1 MEVIKGYID
10 NFVYQ
15 NPSNGYVVMN
25 VGLEKGSVT
34 CVGIVQGYGEGE
46 SVEIQG
52 EYVNSSYG
60 RQIKIHS
67 IKALPP
73 EDSVAIV
80 RYLGSGAIK
89 GIGEALAK
97 RIVKI
102 FGDDTFRIA
111 TEEPERLAE
120 VKGISLKKAYEIGSQ
135 ISEKRDLRDAMMFLQ
150 GYGISLNLSNKIYQK
165 YGMQLYQVIRDNPYR
180 LAEDIEGVGFN
191 TADEIALKSGI
202 SVSSDYRIRCGIVH
216 TLYQTTIDGNCYYP
230 RQLLV
235 ARAAQ
240 VLGVCEEDVDGVL
253 PDLVMEK
260 KLLVKKYDDEER
272 VYATRFYFE
281 EQEVAGK
288 LCELQNTFDH
298 PCAELSKNEIVARVD
313 KISDEL
319 GITLDELQIDAVTKC
334 IKSGVFVL
342 TGGPGTGKTTTINTI
357 LKLLEDMDMEFMLAA
372 PTGRAAKRMQETTG
386 YEAKTLHRLLEING
400 GIEGDQGRMHFERNS
415 ENPLEVDAIIVDE
428 MSMVD
433 IHLFRALL
441 QAIVPGTKLILVG
454 DSYQLQSV
462 GPGQVLGDIIGSDT
476 FPVVRLEKI
485 YRQDED
491 SHIISNAYRINGGEH
506 IDFSTKYRDFF
517 LLEKRNEQEIYYYME
532 QLIKKNVPKEFDIE
546 PLDIQ
551 VLSPKRKGGLGI
563 VTLNRELQAR
573 INPPSQSK
581 REYAYGDFV
590 YREGDKVMQVKN
602 NYDMEWEIVGKYN
615 LPIDKG
621 NGIFNGDVGVIQS
634 INTFTK
640 SMMIVFDD
648 DKTVEYPFENLE
660 ELELAYAITI
670 HKSQGSEYP
679 VIIIPLLEESEW
691 SYTKKVLFTR
701 NLLYTAITRAR
712 QCVILIGASETVS
725 FMIDNDTIQ
734 KRYTSLKERILER
747 IQECY

>member
-1 MEVIKGYID
+1 METIKGYID

-15 NPSNGYVVMN
+15 NPTNGYVVMN
-25 VGLEKGSVT
+25 VSLEKGSVT
-34 CVGIVQGYGEGE
+34 CVGIAQGYGEGE

-73 EDSVAIV
+73 EDKIAII

-97 RIVKI
+97 RIVNI

-165 YGMQLYQVIRDNPYR
+165 YGMQLYQVLRDNPYR

-191 TADEIALKSGI
+191 TADEIALKSGV

-216 TLYQTTIDGNCYYP
+216 TMNQTTIDGNCYYP

-235 ARAAQ
+235 EKAAE
-240 VLGVCEEDVDGVL
+240 VLGVEETEVDQVL

-260 KLLVKKYDDEER
+260 KLLLKRCGEEER
-272 VYATRFYFE
+272 VYLVRYYYS
-281 EQEVAGK
+281 EQEVAGT
-288 LCELQNTFDH
+288 LCELLSTFDH
-298 PCAELSKNEIVARVD
+298 PCTELSNNEIISRIN
-313 KISDEL
+313 KIEDEL
-319 GITLDELQIDAVTKC
+319 GIVLDELQQSAIVQC
-334 IKSGVFVL
+334 VKSGVFVL
-342 TGGPGTGKTTTINTI
+342 TGGPGTGKTTTINTL
-357 LKLLEDMDMEFMLAA
+357 LKLLEEMDMEFMLAA

-386 YEAKTLHRLLEING
+386 YEAKTLHRLLEISG
-400 GIEGDQGRMHFERNS
+400 DIEGDRGRMHFERNS

-441 QAIVPGTKLILVG
+441 QAMVPGTKLILVG

-462 GPGQVLGDIIGSDT
+462 GPGQVLGDIIASEM

-485 YRQDED
+485 YRQDEE
-491 SHIISNAYRINGGEH
+491 SHIITNAYKINGGEH
-506 IDFSTKYRDFF
+506 IDFQKKYRDFF
-517 LLEKRNEQEIYYYME
+517 LLEKKDEREIYYYIE
-532 QLIKKNVPKEFDIE
+532 QLISKNVPKEFNIN
-546 PLDIQ
+546 PLDVQ

-563 VTLNRELQAR
+563 VNLNHELQDR
-573 INPPSQSK
+573 INPAAPGK
-581 REYAYGDFV
+581 REYAYGDFI

-602 NYDMEWEIVGKYN
+602 NYDMEWEIVGAYN

-621 NGIFNGDVGVIQS
+621 NGIFNGDVGEIKS

-640 SMMIVFDD
+640 SMMVVFDD

-679 VIIIPLLEESEW
+679 VIIIPLLEESSW
-691 SYTKKVLFTR
+691 SYTKKMLFTR

-712 QCVILIGASETVS
+712 QCVILIGSSETVN

-734 KRYTSLKERILER
+734 KRYTSLSERIKEASER
-747 IQECY
+747 M